1 MSKENKIF
9 QPKVIIGSITSFV
22 VAAVGIVAVFFP
34 SLLNLEKKSIAEKA
48 IFLRSQDS
56 LKELEEFLLKNVNRP
71 VHLTIG
77 YCNVPSR
84 TTVEDSKGNSKSLK
98 WLEDAYN
105 NTNWSGVNRFSSYYV
120 DHFGDNPRKNEE
132 EELDV
137 VAAAKITNIIEGA
150 DHEFIGLNLENG
162 GIAWSEERG
171 LYKEIRIPYDS
182 QKGKKYIWTTGDE
195 FGAELDKCPKEITK
209 FEGYEFNHTRQATI
223 TGTFFVHEQD
233 MDPTVAY
240 KLYQPYSEYQA
251 FYSMELEPLDKKDLE
266 MRNY

>member
-71 VHLTIG
+71 VRLAIG
-77 YCNVPSR
+77 YCHLPSR
-84 TTVEDSKGNSKSLK
+84 VQVSNKSGNKRSYS
-98 WLEDAYN
+98 WLEQNYN
-105 NTNWSGVNRFSSYYV
+105 GATKTGYTYINY
-120 DHFGDNPRKNEE
+120 FGDNPRTNLE

-137 VAAAKITNIIEGA
+137 VAVGNLNAVAGPEGELY
-150 DHEFIGLNLENG
+150 DINLENG
-162 GIAWSEERG
+162 GIAWSESPG
-171 LYKEIRIPYDS
+171 LYKELRIPYDS
-182 QKGKKYIWTTGDE
+182 QNSKKYAWGTGHINDE
-195 FGAELDKCPKEITK
+195 LAEKLNGEFDKCPQED
-209 FEGYEFNHTRQATI
+209 YATRGVLI
-223 TGTFFVHEQD
+223 VGTFFVHEQD
-233 MDPTVAY
+233 MDSIVANY
-240 KLYQPYSEYQA
+240 LYQPYSENQT

>member
-9 QPKVIIGSITSFV
+9 QPKVIIGSLTSFV
-22 VAAVGIVAVFFP
+22 VAAVGIIAVFFP

-56 LKELEEFLLKNVNRP
+56 LKELEEFLSKNVNKP
-71 VHLTIG
+71 VRLAIG

-84 TTVEDSKGNSKSLK
+84 TIVEDSKGNSKSLK

-105 NTNWSGVNRFSSYYV
+105 NTNWTGVNRFSSYYI

-137 VAAAKITNIIEGA
+137 VAAAKIANIIEGA
-150 DHEFIGLNLENG
+150 DHEFDGLNLENG

-171 LYKEIRIPYDS
+171 LYKEVR
-182 QKGKKYIWTTGDE
+182 
-195 FGAELDKCPKEITK
+195 
-209 FEGYEFNHTRQATI
+209 N
-223 TGTFFVHEQD
+223 
-233 MDPTVAY
+233 
-240 KLYQPYSEYQA
+240 
-251 FYSMELEPLDKKDLE
+251 PL
-266 MRNY
+266 